1 MPPSSIS
8 SAVAVSLFAG
18 AVFCLFAACGV
29 GAGCCGGC
37 AACEY
42 LHCAPRAHLPARKLR
57 QSSFSFGFGSCPG
70 LVLLPGLSVLRLRS
84 FGGFEGF
91 DVVAPL
97 VAAEELP
104 FPLPDNA
111 WKNRNCCWLSWTTLC
126 TALLDFINELLR
138 TVDEV
143 TVRGDHV
150 SDSCLQVAREDLV
163 EKVIHGG

>member
-18 AVFCLFAACGV
+18 TVFCLFAPPD
-29 GAGCCGGC
+29 GAAVCCGGC

-70 LVLLPGLSVLRLRS
+70 LALLPGLSVLRLRS
-84 FGGFEGF
+84 FGCLEGF

-111 WKNRNCCWLSWTTLC
+111 WTNRNCCWLSWTTLC
-126 TALLDFINELLR
+126 TALLNFINELLR
-138 TVDEV
+138 TVDELAIL
-143 TVRGDHV
+143 GDHV
-150 SDSCLQVAREDLV
+150 SDGCFQVAREDL
-163 EKVIHGG
+163 G

>member
-1 MPPSSIS
+1 MVNRPTQE
-8 SAVAVSLFAG
+8 LR
-18 AVFCLFAACGV
+18 CLKLKLKLMF
-29 GAGCCGGC
+29 GC
-37 AACEY
+37 
-42 LHCAPRAHLPARKLR
+42 L
-57 QSSFSFGFGSCPG
+57 
-70 LVLLPGLSVLRLRS
+70 
-84 FGGFEGF
+84 EGF

-111 WKNRNCCWLSWTTLC
+111 WKNRNCCWLSWTTL
-126 TALLDFINELLR
+126 TALLDFGNELLR

-150 SDSCLQVAREDLV
+150 SDSCLQVAREDLD